1 MPHGRDVRGFFMMK
15 YMAGNEDK
23 VLKLIENEYNR
34 FFPDN
39 PFDHFFLEDYYDQQY
54 KDEKL
59 LGRILAIFSVLS
71 IIITCLGIFG
81 LTAYLLVQKSKEIS
95 MRQVLGSD
103 LWNII
108 MLFSKDFIIFT
119 SISFLLAV
127 PVSYYWITGWLNSFE
142 VKVAITVWN
151 FVLPYI
157 AALLMTV
164 ITIIIIVKRTASMN
178 PSDNLRTE

>member
-1 MPHGRDVRGFFMMK
+1 
-15 YMAGNEDK
+15 
-23 VLKLIENEYNR
+23 
-34 FFPDN
+34 
-39 PFDHFFLEDYYDQQY
+39 
-54 KDEKL
+54 
-59 LGRILAIFSVLS
+59 
-71 IIITCLGIFG
+71 
-81 LTAYLLVQKSKEIS
+81 